1 MYIVTS
7 YFIMKRYVIPLLAV
21 IFVALITSYIPFSAG
36 DDSADNEIV
45 SEDKNDVTTQDTK
58 YKIYLHVLVRN
69 AQGELIGIADT
80 GEKSRLVSGPQYLP
94 HEITDEI
101 FDMLNVKKEII
112 TVDNIE
118 YEKIQISDSYEQT
131 MTTTTYFDQNLFE
144 MNDREPSA
152 IWMLTVCGELVQK
165 LGYDCVNI
173 FQCYTSL
180 VYLEVGDIITSHWTI
195 LRELD

>member
-1 MYIVTS
+1 
-7 YFIMKRYVIPLLAV
+7 MKGFAVPLLGF

-36 DDSADNEIV
+36 DASADTMVV
-45 SEDKNDVTTQDTK
+45 SEDKDKLNNIPTHDSK
-58 YKIYLHVLVRN
+58 YKIYLHVLIRN

-195 LRELD
+195 LRETN

>member
-1 MYIVTS
+1 
-7 YFIMKRYVIPLLAV
+7 MKGFAVPLLGF

-36 DDSADNEIV
+36 DASADTMVV
-45 SEDKNDVTTQDTK
+45 SEDKDKLNNIPTHDSK
-58 YKIYLHVLVRN
+58 YKIYLHVLIRN

-94 HEITDEI
+94 HEITDDI

-112 TVDNIE
+112 TIDNIK
-118 YEKIQISDSYEQT
+118 YEKIEITDSYEQT
-131 MTTTTYFDQNLFE
+131 MTTTTYFNQNLFE

-152 IWMLTVCGELVQK
+152 TWMLTVCGELVQK

-195 LRELD
+195 LRETN

>member
-1 MYIVTS
+1 
-7 YFIMKRYVIPLLAV
+7 MKGFAVPLLGF

-36 DDSADNEIV
+36 DASADTIVV
-45 SEDKNDVTTQDTK
+45 SEDKDKLNNIPTHDSK
-58 YKIYLHVLVRN
+58 YKIYLHVLIRN

-112 TVDNIE
+112 TVDNIK

-180 VYLEVGDIITSHWTI
+180 VYLEVGDIITSHWTV
-195 LRELD
+195 LRETN

>member
-1 MYIVTS
+1 
-7 YFIMKRYVIPLLAV
+7 MKGFAVPLLGF

-36 DDSADNEIV
+36 DASADTMVV
-45 SEDKNDVTTQDTK
+45 SEDKDKLNNITTPDSK
-58 YKIYLHVLVRN
+58 YKIYLHVLIRN

-131 MTTTTYFDQNLFE
+131 MTTTTYFNQNLFE

-152 IWMLTVCGELVQK
+152 TWMLTVCGELVQK

-195 LRELD
+195 LRETN

>member
-1 MYIVTS
+1 
-7 YFIMKRYVIPLLAV
+7 MKGFAVPLLGF

-36 DDSADNEIV
+36 DASADTMVV
-45 SEDKNDVTTQDTK
+45 SEDKDKLNNIPTHDSK
-58 YKIYLHVLVRN
+58 YKIYLHVLIRN

-94 HEITDEI
+94 HEITDDI

-112 TVDNIE
+112 IIDNIK
-118 YEKIQISDSYEQT
+118 YEKIEISDSYEQT

-152 IWMLTVCGELVQK
+152 TWMLTVCGELVQK

-195 LRELD
+195 LRETN

>member
-1 MYIVTS
+1 
-7 YFIMKRYVIPLLAV
+7 MKRFVTPLLGF
-21 IFVALITSYIPFSAG
+21 IFVVLITSYIPFSAG
-36 DDSADNEIV
+36 DDSSDTKIV
-45 SEDKNDVTTQDTK
+45 SEDKLNNITTQDSK
-58 YKIYLHVLVRN
+58 YKIYLHVLIRN

-112 TVDNIE
+112 TVDNIK

-131 MTTTTYFDQNLFE
+131 ITTTTYFNQNLFE

-152 IWMLTVCGELVQK
+152 TWMLTVCGELVQK

-180 VYLEVGDIITSHWTI
+180 VYLEVGDIITSNWTI
-195 LRELD
+195 LRETN

>member
-1 MYIVTS
+1 
-7 YFIMKRYVIPLLAV
+7 MKGFAVPLLGF

-36 DDSADNEIV
+36 DASADTMVV
-45 SEDKNDVTTQDTK
+45 SEDKDKLNNIPTHDSK
-58 YKIYLHVLVRN
+58 YKIYLHVLIRN

-112 TVDNIE
+112 TVDNIK
-118 YEKIQISDSYEQT
+118 YEKIQISNSYEQT
-131 MTTTTYFDQNLFE
+131 MTTTTYFNQNLFE

-165 LGYDCVNI
+165 LGYDCINI

-195 LRELD
+195 LRETN

>member
-1 MYIVTS
+1 
-7 YFIMKRYVIPLLAV
+7 MKGFAVPLLGF

-36 DDSADNEIV
+36 DASADTIVV
-45 SEDKNDVTTQDTK
+45 SEDKDKLNNIPTHDSK
-58 YKIYLHVLVRN
+58 YKIYLHVLIRN

-112 TVDNIE
+112 TVDNIK

-131 MTTTTYFDQNLFE
+131 MTTTTYFNQNLFE

-152 IWMLTVCGELVQK
+152 TWMLTVCGELVQK

-195 LRELD
+195 LRETN

>member
-1 MYIVTS
+1 
-7 YFIMKRYVIPLLAV
+7 MKGFAVPLLGF

-36 DDSADNEIV
+36 DASADTMVV
-45 SEDKNDVTTQDTK
+45 SEDKDKLNNIPTHDSK

-112 TVDNIE
+112 TVDNIK

-131 MTTTTYFDQNLFE
+131 MTTTTYFNQNLFE

-152 IWMLTVCGELVQK
+152 TWMLTVCGELVQK

-195 LRELD
+195 LRETN

>member
-1 MYIVTS
+1 
-7 YFIMKRYVIPLLAV
+7 MKGFVVPLLGF

-36 DDSADNEIV
+36 DASADTMVV
-45 SEDKNDVTTQDTK
+45 SEDKDKLNNIPTHDSK
-58 YKIYLHVLVRN
+58 YKIYLHVLIRN

-152 IWMLTVCGELVQK
+152 TWMLTVCGELVQK

-195 LRELD
+195 LRETN

>member
-1 MYIVTS
+1 
-7 YFIMKRYVIPLLAV
+7 MKGFTVPLLGF

-36 DDSADNEIV
+36 DASADTMVV
-45 SEDKNDVTTQDTK
+45 SEDKDKLNNIPTHDSK
-58 YKIYLHVLVRN
+58 YKIYLHVLIRN

-131 MTTTTYFDQNLFE
+131 MTTTTYFNQNLFE

-152 IWMLTVCGELVQK
+152 TWMLTVCGELVQK

-173 FQCYTSL
+173 FQCYT
-180 VYLEVGDIITSHWTI
+180 
-195 LRELD
+195 

>member
-1 MYIVTS
+1 
-7 YFIMKRYVIPLLAV
+7 MKGFVAPLLGF
-21 IFVALITSYIPFSAG
+21 IFVALIIGYIPFSAG
-36 DDSADNEIV
+36 DDSADTRII
-45 SEDKNDVTTQDTK
+45 SEDKLNNITTQDSK
-58 YKIYLHVLVRN
+58 YKIYLHVLIRN

-112 TVDNIE
+112 TVDNIK

-152 IWMLTVCGELVQK
+152 TWMLTVCGELVQK
-165 LGYDCVNI
+165 LGYDCVDI
-173 FQCYTSL
+173 FQCYTSV
-180 VYLEVGDIITSHWTI
+180 VYLEVGDIITSNWTI
-195 LRELD
+195 LREAN

>member
-1 MYIVTS
+1 
-7 YFIMKRYVIPLLAV
+7 MKGFAVPLLGF

-36 DDSADNEIV
+36 DASADTIVV
-45 SEDKNDVTTQDTK
+45 SEDKDKLNNIPTHDSK
-58 YKIYLHVLVRN
+58 YKIYLHVLIRN

-112 TVDNIE
+112 TVDNIK

-152 IWMLTVCGELVQK
+152 TWMLTVCGELVQK

-195 LRELD
+195 LRETN

>member
-1 MYIVTS
+1 
-7 YFIMKRYVIPLLAV
+7 MKGFAVPLLGF

-36 DDSADNEIV
+36 DASADTMVV
-45 SEDKNDVTTQDTK
+45 SEDKDKLNNIPTHDSK
-58 YKIYLHVLVRN
+58 YKIYLHVLIRN

-131 MTTTTYFDQNLFE
+131 MTTTTYFNQNLFE

-152 IWMLTVCGELVQK
+152 TWMLTVCGELVQK

-195 LRELD
+195 LRETN

>member
-1 MYIVTS
+1 
-7 YFIMKRYVIPLLAV
+7 MKGFAVPLLGF

-36 DDSADNEIV
+36 DASADTMVV
-45 SEDKNDVTTQDTK
+45 SEDKDKLNNIPTHDSK
-58 YKIYLHVLVRN
+58 YKIYLHVLIRN

-80 GEKSRLVSGPQYLP
+80 GEESRLVSGPQYLP

-112 TVDNIE
+112 TVDNIK

-131 MTTTTYFDQNLFE
+131 MTTTTYFNQNLFE

-152 IWMLTVCGELVQK
+152 TWMLTVCGELVQK

-195 LRELD
+195 LRETN

>member
-1 MYIVTS
+1 
-7 YFIMKRYVIPLLAV
+7 MKGFAVPLLGF

-36 DDSADNEIV
+36 DASADTMVV
-45 SEDKNDVTTQDTK
+45 SEDKDKLNNIPTHDSK
-58 YKIYLHVLVRN
+58 YKIYLHVLIRN

-112 TVDNIE
+112 TVDNIK
-118 YEKIQISDSYEQT
+118 YEKIQISNSYEQT
-131 MTTTTYFDQNLFE
+131 MTTTTYFNQNLFE

-152 IWMLTVCGELVQK
+152 TWMLTVCGELVQK

-195 LRELD
+195 LRETN

>member
-1 MYIVTS
+1 
-7 YFIMKRYVIPLLAV
+7 MKGFVVPLLGF

-36 DDSADNEIV
+36 DASADTMVV
-45 SEDKNDVTTQDTK
+45 SEDKDKLNNIPTHDSK
-58 YKIYLHVLVRN
+58 YKIYLHVLIRN

-112 TVDNIE
+112 TVDNIK

-131 MTTTTYFDQNLFE
+131 MTTTTYFNQYLFE

-152 IWMLTVCGELVQK
+152 TWMLTVCGELVKK
-165 LGYDCVNI
+165 LGYECVNI

-195 LRELD
+195 LRETN

>member
-1 MYIVTS
+1 
-7 YFIMKRYVIPLLAV
+7 MKGFAVPLLGF

-36 DDSADNEIV
+36 DASADTMVV
-45 SEDKNDVTTQDTK
+45 SEDKDKLNNIPTHDSK
-58 YKIYLHVLVRN
+58 YKIYLHVLIRN

-131 MTTTTYFDQNLFE
+131 MTTTTYFNQHLFD

-152 IWMLTVCGELVQK
+152 TWMLTVCGELVKK
-165 LGYDCVNI
+165 LGYECVNI

-195 LRELD
+195 LRETN

>member
-1 MYIVTS
+1 
-7 YFIMKRYVIPLLAV
+7 MKGFVVPLLGF

-36 DDSADNEIV
+36 DASADTMVV
-45 SEDKNDVTTQDTK
+45 SEDKDKLNNIPTHDSK
-58 YKIYLHVLVRN
+58 YKIYLHVLIRN

-131 MTTTTYFDQNLFE
+131 ITTTTYFNQNLFE

-152 IWMLTVCGELVQK
+152 TWMLTVCGELVQK

-195 LRELD
+195 LRETN

>member
-1 MYIVTS
+1 
-7 YFIMKRYVIPLLAV
+7 MKGFAVPLLGF

-36 DDSADNEIV
+36 DASADTMVV
-45 SEDKNDVTTQDTK
+45 SEDKDKLNNIPTHDSK
-58 YKIYLHVLVRN
+58 YKIYLHVLIRN

-112 TVDNIE
+112 TVDNIK

-131 MTTTTYFDQNLFE
+131 ITTTTYFNQNLFE

-152 IWMLTVCGELVQK
+152 TWMLTVCGELVQK

-195 LRELD
+195 LRETN

>member
-1 MYIVTS
+1 
-7 YFIMKRYVIPLLAV
+7 MKGFAVPLLGF

-36 DDSADNEIV
+36 DASADTMVV
-45 SEDKNDVTTQDTK
+45 SEDKDKLNNIPTHDSK
-58 YKIYLHVLVRN
+58 YKIYLHVLIRN

-112 TVDNIE
+112 TIDNIK
-118 YEKIQISDSYEQT
+118 YEKIEITDSYEQT
-131 MTTTTYFDQNLFE
+131 MTTTTYFNQNLFE

-152 IWMLTVCGELVQK
+152 TWMLTVCGELVQK

-195 LRELD
+195 LRETN

>member
-1 MYIVTS
+1 
-7 YFIMKRYVIPLLAV
+7 MKGFAVPLLGF

-36 DDSADNEIV
+36 DASADTMVV
-45 SEDKNDVTTQDTK
+45 SEDKDKLNNIPTHDSN
-58 YKIYLHVLVRN
+58 YKIYLHVLIRN

-112 TVDNIE
+112 TVDNIK

-131 MTTTTYFDQNLFE
+131 MTTTTYFNQNLFE

-173 FQCYTSL
+173 FQCYTSV
-180 VYLEVGDIITSHWTI
+180 VYLEVGDIITSNWTI
-195 LRELD
+195 LRETN

>member
-1 MYIVTS
+1 
-7 YFIMKRYVIPLLAV
+7 MKGFAIPLLGF

-36 DDSADNEIV
+36 DASADTMVV
-45 SEDKNDVTTQDTK
+45 SEDKDKLNNIPTHDSK
-58 YKIYLHVLVRN
+58 YKIYLHVLIRN
-69 AQGELIGIADT
+69 AEGELIGIADT

-94 HEITDEI
+94 HEITDDI

-112 TVDNIE
+112 TIDNIK
-118 YEKIQISDSYEQT
+118 YEKIEITDSYEQT
-131 MTTTTYFDQNLFE
+131 MTTTTYFNQNLFE

-152 IWMLTVCGELVQK
+152 TWMLTVCGELVKK
-165 LGYDCVNI
+165 LGYECVNI

-195 LRELD
+195 LRETN

>member
-1 MYIVTS
+1 
-7 YFIMKRYVIPLLAV
+7 MKGFAVPLLGF

-36 DDSADNEIV
+36 DASADTMVV
-45 SEDKNDVTTQDTK
+45 SEDKDKLNNIPTHDSK
-58 YKIYLHVLVRN
+58 YKIYLHVLIRN

-152 IWMLTVCGELVQK
+152 TWMLTVCGELVQK

-195 LRELD
+195 LRETN

>member
-1 MYIVTS
+1 
-7 YFIMKRYVIPLLAV
+7 MKGFAVPLLGF

-36 DDSADNEIV
+36 DASADTMVV
-45 SEDKNDVTTQDTK
+45 SEDKDKLNNIPTHDSK
-58 YKIYLHVLVRN
+58 YKIYLHVLIRN

-112 TVDNIE
+112 TVDNIK

-131 MTTTTYFDQNLFE
+131 MTTTTYFNQYLFE

-152 IWMLTVCGELVQK
+152 TWMLTVCGELVQK

-195 LRELD
+195 LRETN

>member
-1 MYIVTS
+1 
-7 YFIMKRYVIPLLAV
+7 MKGFAVPLLGF

-36 DDSADNEIV
+36 DASADTMVV
-45 SEDKNDVTTQDTK
+45 SEDKDKLNNITTPDSK
-58 YKIYLHVLVRN
+58 YKIYLHVLIRN

-112 TVDNIE
+112 TVDNIK
-118 YEKIQISDSYEQT
+118 YEKIQISNSYEQT
-131 MTTTTYFDQNLFE
+131 MTTTTYFNQNLFE

-195 LRELD
+195 LRETN

>member
-1 MYIVTS
+1 
-7 YFIMKRYVIPLLAV
+7 MKGFAVPLLGF

-36 DDSADNEIV
+36 DASADTMVV
-45 SEDKNDVTTQDTK
+45 SEDKDKLNNIPTHDSK
-58 YKIYLHVLVRN
+58 YKIYLHVLIRN

-112 TVDNIE
+112 TVDNIK
-118 YEKIQISDSYEQT
+118 YEKIQISNSYEQT
-131 MTTTTYFDQNLFE
+131 MTTTTYFNQNLFE

-152 IWMLTVCGELVQK
+152 TWMLTVCGELVKK
-165 LGYDCVNI
+165 LGYECVNI

-195 LRELD
+195 LRETN

>member
-1 MYIVTS
+1 
-7 YFIMKRYVIPLLAV
+7 MKGFAVPLLGF

-36 DDSADNEIV
+36 DASADTMVV
-45 SEDKNDVTTQDTK
+45 SEDKDKLNNIPTHDSK
-58 YKIYLHVLVRN
+58 YKIYLHVLIRN

-80 GEKSRLVSGPQYLP
+80 GEKSRLVSGLQYLS

-112 TVDNIE
+112 TVDNIK

-131 MTTTTYFDQNLFE
+131 MTTTTYFNQNLFE

-152 IWMLTVCGELVQK
+152 TWMLTVCGELVQK

-195 LRELD
+195 LRETN

>member
-1 MYIVTS
+1 
-7 YFIMKRYVIPLLAV
+7 MKGFVVPLLGF

-36 DDSADNEIV
+36 DASADTMVV
-45 SEDKNDVTTQDTK
+45 SEDKDKLNNIPTHDSK
-58 YKIYLHVLVRN
+58 YKIYLHVLIRN

-131 MTTTTYFDQNLFE
+131 MTTTTYFNQNLFE

-152 IWMLTVCGELVQK
+152 TWMLTVCGELVQK

-195 LRELD
+195 LRETN

>member
-1 MYIVTS
+1 
-7 YFIMKRYVIPLLAV
+7 MKGFAVPLLGF

-36 DDSADNEIV
+36 DASADTMVV
-45 SEDKNDVTTQDTK
+45 SEDKDKLNNIPTHDSK
-58 YKIYLHVLVRN
+58 YKIYLHVLIRN

-112 TVDNIE
+112 TVDNIK

-131 MTTTTYFDQNLFE
+131 MITTTYFDQNLFE

-195 LRELD
+195 LRETN

>member
-1 MYIVTS
+1 
-7 YFIMKRYVIPLLAV
+7 MKGFAVPLLGF

-36 DDSADNEIV
+36 DASADTMVV
-45 SEDKNDVTTQDTK
+45 SEDKDKLNNIPTHDSK
-58 YKIYLHVLVRN
+58 YKIYLHVLIRN

-112 TVDNIE
+112 TVDNIK

-131 MTTTTYFDQNLFE
+131 MTTTTYFNQNLFE

-152 IWMLTVCGELVQK
+152 TWMLTVCGELVQK

-180 VYLEVGDIITSHWTI
+180 VYLEVGDIITSHWTV
-195 LRELD
+195 LRETN

>member
-1 MYIVTS
+1 
-7 YFIMKRYVIPLLAV
+7 MKGFVVPLLGF

-36 DDSADNEIV
+36 DASADTMVV
-45 SEDKNDVTTQDTK
+45 SEDKDKLNNIPTHDSK
-58 YKIYLHVLVRN
+58 YKIYLHVLIRN

-112 TVDNIE
+112 TVDNIK

-131 MTTTTYFDQNLFE
+131 MTTTTYFNQNLFE

-152 IWMLTVCGELVQK
+152 TWMLTVCGELVQK

-195 LRELD
+195 LRETN

>member
-101 FDMLNVKKEII
+101 FDMLMVKKEII
-112 TVDNIE
+112 TIDNIK
-118 YEKIQISDSYEQT
+118 YEKIQVSDSFKQT
-131 MTTTTYFDQNLFE
+131 MTTKTYFNQYLFA
-144 MNDREPSA
+144 MSDREPSA
-152 IWMLTVCGELVQK
+152 TWVLTVCGGPIKEL
-165 LGYDCVNI
+165 GSDCLDI
-173 FQCYTSL
+173 FQCYTSV
-180 VYLEVGDIITSHWTI
+180 VYLEVGDVTTANWTI
-195 LRELD
+195 LREVN

>member
-1 MYIVTS
+1 
-7 YFIMKRYVIPLLAV
+7 MKGFAVPLLGF

-36 DDSADNEIV
+36 DASADTMVV
-45 SEDKNDVTTQDTK
+45 SEDKDKLNNIPTHDSK
-58 YKIYLHVLVRN
+58 YKIYLHVLIRN

-112 TVDNIE
+112 TVDNIK
-118 YEKIQISDSYEQT
+118 YEKIQISNSYEQT

-152 IWMLTVCGELVQK
+152 TWMLTVCGELVQK

-195 LRELD
+195 LRETN

>member
-1 MYIVTS
+1 
-7 YFIMKRYVIPLLAV
+7 MKGFAVPLLGF

-36 DDSADNEIV
+36 DASADTMVV
-45 SEDKNDVTTQDTK
+45 SEDKDKLNNIPTHDSK
-58 YKIYLHVLVRN
+58 YKIYLHVLIRN

-131 MTTTTYFDQNLFE
+131 MTTTTYFNQNLFE

-152 IWMLTVCGELVQK
+152 TWMLTVCGEPVQK

-173 FQCYTSL
+173 FQSYTSL
-180 VYLEVGDIITSHWTI
+180 VYLEVGDIITSHWTV
-195 LRELD
+195 LRETN

>member
-1 MYIVTS
+1 
-7 YFIMKRYVIPLLAV
+7 MKGFVVPLLGF

-36 DDSADNEIV
+36 DASADTMVV
-45 SEDKNDVTTQDTK
+45 SEDKDKLNNIPTHDSK
-58 YKIYLHVLVRN
+58 YKIYLHVLIRN

-94 HEITDEI
+94 HEITDDI

-112 TVDNIE
+112 TVDNIK

-131 MTTTTYFDQNLFE
+131 MTTTTYFNQNLFE

-152 IWMLTVCGELVQK
+152 TWMLTVCGELVKK
-165 LGYDCVNI
+165 LGYECVNI

-195 LRELD
+195 LRETN

>member
-1 MYIVTS
+1 
-7 YFIMKRYVIPLLAV
+7 MKGFAIPLLGF

-36 DDSADNEIV
+36 DASADTRVV
-45 SEDKNDVTTQDTK
+45 SEDKLNNITTPDSK
-58 YKIYLHVLVRN
+58 YKIYLHVLIRN

-152 IWMLTVCGELVQK
+152 IWVLTVCGELVQK

-195 LRELD
+195 LRETN